1 MKRFTLAESQISM
14 PIPTLSGRQFV
25 VSKAKLTLKEEKCQK
40 ELFWYREELFKRVKG
55 RWREVRFF
63 RL

>member
-1 MKRFTLAESQISM
+1 M

-25 VSKAKLTLKEEKCQK
+25 VSKAKLTLKEEKHQK

-55 RWREVRFF
+55 TWREVRFYYTH
-63 RL
+63 